1 MKDDNFPGQAD
12 DSTHVQSV
20 GCGINQVIAGLEDPA
35 LFPYKCFP
43 NNHMKVN
50 SEKRHFP

>member
-1 MKDDNFPGQAD
+1 MTAH
-12 DSTHVQSV
+12 HVQSV
-20 GCGINQVIAGLEDPA
+20 GYEINQVIAGLEDPA

-43 NNHMKVN
+43 NNHMKLN